1 MNKTIRLINDNYISP
16 EKAAHKLRSAR
27 KFHTP
32 LYLYGVT
39 GIGKTSLVMNTLN
52 MRRCT
57 YYSAAE
63 TIAEKIEIKEREGE
77 HTVILDDLHC
87 VTDSDQRDLF
97 AEKIRKLLDQDNIWL
112 ILIARCPFPRW
123 LLGLRTKYVFA
134 EIPEKDFLLSLE
146 DQKLYTERAGLI
158 LSDEEHLATWKV
170 GRGLPMSLVF
180 FVMEKGDIER
190 TKKRIWD
197 FLETQ
202 VYDQWDIQLQ
212 DFFMNVSVV
221 ESFTVQLAAMLTGR
235 NDVERLIAE
244 AELTGNFFEATGE
257 NGFWKCRWEM
267 RASMQQ
273 RLHRKKTTEQIN
285 RLYYTAGL
293 YYEMNDRIPEAL
305 AMYEKYNDVD
315 SISRLLISNARKNP
329 SSGHFFELRKYYLTL
344 PERIVE
350 ESPVLM
356 AGLSMLQ
363 SMLLNIEESDRWYHA
378 LEEYAQRHSGSPGRE
393 ARSRLLY
400 LKIGLPHTGTVNMID
415 LMKNADIL
423 LQDRKAAIPELS
435 VTSNLPSLMNGGK
448 DFCEWS
454 KHDREL
460 ARSIGKAVSFVL
472 GKYGRGFV
480 PLALAE
486 SFFEKGGD
494 TFEIFSCAERGRME
508 ADSGGKLELVF
519 VGTGLLAWL
528 SILKND
534 AQGAEDSLLSMRER
548 AEKDAPNLL
557 GNIDAFLC
565 RIHLYQGK
573 DVSDWLNAAPDEKK
587 EFYTMERFGY
597 LTKVRI
603 YIQMGKYEAAYC
615 LLQQLLYYAQVM
627 SRTYIL
633 MEAQLLLAIVQYHTG
648 QEQWKET
655 LQQCITKAEEYHF
668 VRLFSRE
675 GTAIHPLLEKEKFVW
690 KDGDY
695 KKQVLTECRQ
705 MAEAYPSY
713 LSGGVENQV
722 VLSGNAVR
730 ILKMQEEGLS
740 SAEIAGKLKIS
751 EATVKYHSRETYR
764 KLGVKNKT
772 AAIVEAKKR
781 KII

>member
-1 MNKTIRLINDNYISP
+1 MNKSIRLINDNYISP
-16 EKAAHKLRSAR
+16 EKAAHKLRAAR

-63 TIAEKIEIKEREGE
+63 TIAEKLELKEWEGE
-77 HTVILDDLHC
+77 HTVVIDDLHC
-87 VTDSDQRDLF
+87 VTDSDQRELF
-97 AEKIRKLLDQDNIWL
+97 AEKIRKLLDQENIWL

-134 EIPEKDFLLSLE
+134 EIPEEDFYLTLE
-146 DQKLYTERAGLI
+146 EQKLYTERAGLL
-158 LSDEEHLATWKV
+158 LSDEEHQAAWEV

-197 FLETQ
+197 LLETQ
-202 VYDQWDIQLQ
+202 VYDQWDIQMQ
-212 DFFMNVSVV
+212 DFFMNVSIV
-221 ESFTVQLAAMLTGR
+221 ESFTIQLAAMLTGR
-235 NDVERLIAE
+235 NDVEGLIAE

-273 RLHRKKTTEQIN
+273 RLRRKKTTEQIK

-293 YYEMNDRIPEAL
+293 YYEMNNRIPEAL
-305 AMYEKYNDVD
+305 SMYEKFNDVD

-329 SSGHFFELRKYYLTL
+329 SCGHFFELRKYYLAL
-344 PERIVE
+344 PEQIVE

-378 LEEYAQRHSGSPGRE
+378 LEEYGQKHSGSPGRE

-400 LKIGLPHTGTVNMID
+400 LKIGLPHTGTVNMVD
-415 LMKNADIL
+415 LLKNADIL
-423 LQDRKAAIPELS
+423 LRDRKAALPELS
-435 VTSNLPSLMNGGK
+435 VTSNLPSVMNGGK

-454 KHDREL
+454 KRDREL
-460 ARSIGKAVSFVL
+460 AGSIGKPVSFVL
-472 GKYGRGFV
+472 GKYGKGLV
-480 PLALAE
+480 SLALAE

-494 TFEIFSCAERGRME
+494 IFEIFSCAERGRME
-508 ADSGGKLELVF
+508 ADSGGKPELVF

-548 AEKDAPNLL
+548 AEKEAPNLL
-557 GNIDAFLC
+557 ENIDAFLS

-573 DVSDWLNAAPDEKK
+573 DVSDWLNTAPDEKK
-587 EFYTMERFGY
+587 EFYTMERFCY

-603 YIQMGKYEAAYC
+603 YIQLGKYEAAYC

-633 MEAQLLLAIVQYHTG
+633 MEVQLLLSIVQYHTG
-648 QEQWKET
+648 QEQWKDT

-675 GTAIHPLLEKEKFVW
+675 GAAIHSLLEKEKFLW
-690 KDGDY
+690 KDGNY
-695 KKQVLTECRQ
+695 KKQVLAECRQ

-713 LSGGVENQV
+713 LRGGVENQV
-722 VLSGNAVR
+722 VLAGNAIR
-730 ILKMQEEGLS
+730 ILKMQMEGLS
-740 SAEIAGKLKIS
+740 AAEIARKLKIS

-772 AAIVEAKKR
+772 AAIAEAKKR